1 MGRGP
6 SRKTRLHSGL
16 HKNLIDIK
24 ENTAQKFLKGLVY
37 HVKTTDD

>member
-6 SRKTRLHSGL
+6 SRKKRLQSGL

-24 ENTAQKFLKGLVY
+24 ENTAQYFLKGLVY
-37 HVKTTDD
+37 HVKMTDD